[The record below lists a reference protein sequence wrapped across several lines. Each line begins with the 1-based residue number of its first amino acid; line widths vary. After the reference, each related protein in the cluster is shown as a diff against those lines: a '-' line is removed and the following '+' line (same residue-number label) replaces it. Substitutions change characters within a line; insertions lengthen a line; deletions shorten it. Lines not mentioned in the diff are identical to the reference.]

1 MKKKAYQAPLMR
13 VKIVQ
18 QTEMICESLT
28 EANSSQNEA
37 YEEVD
42 SYDTSYWFGSY

>member
-18 QTEMICESLT
+18 QTEMIC
-28 EANSSQNEA
+28 SSTGSFTVSNPSVTKGE
-37 YEEVD
+37 D
-42 SYDTSYWFGSY
+42 SDWEDGDLNW

>member
-18 QTEMICESLT
+18 QTEMICSSTGSFTVSSREVT
-28 EANSSQNEA
+28 EGSDKDWEA
-37 YEEVD
+37 ED
-42 SYDTSYWFGSY
+42 LNW